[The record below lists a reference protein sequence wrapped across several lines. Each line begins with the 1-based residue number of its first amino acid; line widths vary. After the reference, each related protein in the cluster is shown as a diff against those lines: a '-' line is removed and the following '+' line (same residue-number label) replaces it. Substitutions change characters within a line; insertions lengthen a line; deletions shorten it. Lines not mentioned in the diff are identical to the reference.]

1 MNEKVPSRPA
11 TPLKVQAATPVTH
24 EDVKLSI
31 NDQIAH
37 MFQENKLEDLKRFMN
52 KRKNLNACNTM
63 LIYAFHCF
71 QSAGILTTTIATGYN
86 IRELIWVG
94 VGLNVVSTLIHV
106 FENVNKSISTKL
118 MKDIQ
123 NIRDDKY
130 VDEGTIV
137 DDTKD
142 EKKSGGADGGA

>member
-1 MNEKVPSRPA
+1 MSEKVPSRPV
-11 TPLKVQAATPVTH
+11 TPLKVQM

-142 EKKSGGADGGA
+142 EKKSGGDGAS

>member
-1 MNEKVPSRPA
+1 MSEKVPPRPA
-11 TPLKVQAATPVTH
+11 TPLKVQVATPVTH